1 MHFGWLNLS
10 RWIRKNQGQILHII
24 WFFWGLTAQKKLHWR
39 DTISL
44 TSIVLVV
51 IHAIMNHRV
60 CSKDGNKS
68 ANQNICS
75 GESGLHHWSKKL
87 MLQLILIHIQLKNL
101 INTHICHTKRR
112 VHKTNIHYISKC
124 SKNGKILL
132 YKGFLMN
139 GLPDYLLFEN
149 TFINN
154 VNRYSTAT
162 ISIV

>member
-60 CSKDGNKS
+60 CSKDGKKCKS
-68 ANQNICS
+68 KHMWWWEWFTSLKQKIDAP
-75 GESGLHHWSKKL
+75 
-87 MLQLILIHIQLKNL
+87 IQLKNL

-112 VHKTNIHYISKC
+112 VHKTNTHYISKC

-149 TFINN
+149 TFIN
-154 VNRYSTAT
+154 
-162 ISIV
+162 